1 MRGWGRGVYNASVR
15 SLCVP
20 ALFVLLA
27 ACGVSTP
34 TPTAEKG
41 DSGGGDDADGGGA
54 GPGLDA
60 SPGAVDTGAVGGAL
74 PPPALDAGA
83 GPGRADTGAA
93 GGARPPPIPDADA
106 GPGPDVPDTGVA
118 GLDAGPAPAP
128 DAGPAPAFD
137 GRVCCGADA
146 DCDPGRHCSAGRCFD
161 APPAGPCG
169 CATDADCPAGQLCLT
184 DDRVCGA
191 CVPEALRCAPTCDRD
206 LSTATFAYLAPDPF
220 MPARPMSYT
229 GTLVL
234 DERLPGGVGRRFEL
248 ALDDGMRQAFAYVL
262 PAPVTLPFA
271 LGVRVTA
278 EFSGLQADGFDARAS
293 LSGPD
298 GPVLWVI
305 NRRGADPAEVAGVPF
320 HVEHQG
326 CGPTLIGNCLQAS
339 PATLVFDLD
348 GPRSPVAHTGDAL
361 QVGGWSVHVARVYRD
376 ENACQPDL
384 HDVYANFVM
393 VPVRP

>member
-1 MRGWGRGVYNASVR
+1 MR

-34 TPTAEKG
+34 TPTAESG
-41 DSGGGDDADGGGA
+41 DSGGAGGVGGSGATGGSADDGGQ

-60 SPGAVDTGAVGGAL
+60 NPGAADTGALGGAVPPPGPDAGPGPGRADAGAAGGAL
-74 PPPALDAGA
+74 PPP
-83 GPGRADTGAA
+83 P
-93 GGARPPPIPDADA
+93 ADA
-106 GPGPDVPDTGVA
+106 GPGPSVP
-118 GLDAGPAPAP
+118 DAGPILAP
-128 DAGPAPAFD
+128 DAGAAPD
-137 GRVCCGADA
+137 PYGRVCCAADA

-191 CVPEALRCAPTCDRD
+191 CVPEAQRCAPACDRN

-262 PAPVTLPFA
+262 PAPLTLPFA
-271 LGVRVTA
+271 LGSRVTA

-298 GPVLWVI
+298 GPALWVI

-320 HVEHQG
+320 HVEYQG
-326 CGPTLIGNCLQAS
+326 CDPTLIGNCLQAS
-339 PATLVFDLD
+339 PAALVFDVD
-348 GPRSPVAHTGDAL
+348 GPRSPVAQTGDAL
-361 QVGGWSVHVARVYRD
+361 QVGRWQVHVARVYRD

-384 HDVYANFVM
+384 HDLYANFVM